1 MNNSEKIL
9 EFDKIQEIWAGHAS
23 MQTTKEK
30 IRSVKPYLNETELL
44 QSQKQTTEAKE
55 IIEKCGIPPMPSF
68 NGVEQLIEIAKKDC
82 CLSAEE
88 LERIGYTLVAVK
100 RLKDYLKRGKVY
112 EFSLAYY
119 DEEFDSCDEIKDLI
133 QQQIHNGKI
142 DDRATELLYNIRRE
156 LDTQNTKMHEKA
168 DQIIRNNKKY
178 LADSF
183 STLRNG
189 HICVPVKK
197 EYRTKIAGSVMDK
210 SSTGAT
216 LFIEP
221 VSVSKYFDEIQSLK
235 IDEENEEMRI
245 RYTLTAMILDSAEKI
260 AKNIKVAEKLDF
272 AFSKGLLS
280 IEHNG
285 IEPNINTQRVIN
297 LDEARHPLIDKEKCV
312 PLNFNI
318 GNGING
324 VIITGPNT
332 GGKTVA
338 IKTVSLCCMMAQC
351 GLHIPC
357 KNADICMNS
366 NLLCD
371 IGDGQNLSENLSTF
385 SAHLKNILSILGS
398 LNEESLVVLDELGSG
413 TDPAEG
419 MGIAIAV
426 LTELIKSKALF
437 LVTTHY
443 PQVKQF
449 ADSENTVINARM
461 DFDKETLT
469 PLYKLVIG
477 ESGESCAFSI
487 AKRLGMPVS
496 MLITASKASYGD
508 DYESHIPNDYNE
520 GNSIEKKY
528 IPRIIKKKS
537 PKTVKNNPASK
548 FKLGDSVTVY
558 PDKKIGIICKTA
570 DSKGIV
576 GVQLKGKKI
585 TVNHKRLKLLVS
597 ATELYPDDYDFSIIF
612 DSVENRKLRH
622 DMSRKNIDEVIN
634 LSESDFDLK

>member
-1 MNNSEKIL
+1 MNTSARTL
-9 EFDKIQEIWAGHAS
+9 EFNKIQEIWASNAS
-23 MQTTKEK
+23 MQTTKER
-30 IRSVKPYLNETELL
+30 IFNAKPYLSEAELL
-44 QSQKQTTEAKE
+44 QNQKQTTEAKQ
-55 IIEKCGIPPMPSF
+55 IIEKCGIPPMPAF
-68 NGVEQLIEIAKKDC
+68 IGIEQLIELAQKDC

-100 RLKDYLKRGKVY
+100 RLRDYLKRGKVY

-119 DEEFDSCDEIKDLI
+119 DEELNSCDEIKDLI

-142 DDRATELLYNIRRE
+142 DDRATELLYSIRRE

-197 EYRTKIAGSVMDK
+197 EYRTKIAGNIMDK

-221 VSVSKYFDEIQSLK
+221 ASVSKYFDEIQSLK

-245 RYTLTAMILDSAEKI
+245 RYALTAMILDSAEKI
-260 AKNIKVAEKLDF
+260 TKNIRVAEKLDF

-280 IEHNG
+280 IEYNG
-285 IEPNINTQRVIN
+285 IEPLINTQRVIN
-297 LDEARHPLIDKEKCV
+297 LEEARHPLLDKTKCV

-351 GLHIPC
+351 GLHVPA
-357 KNADICMNS
+357 KSANICMNS
-366 NLLCD
+366 NFLCD
-371 IGDGQNLSENLSTF
+371 IGDGQNMSENLSTF
-385 SAHLKNILSILGS
+385 SAHLKNILSILS
-398 LNEESLVVLDELGSG
+398 CLNNESLVVLDELGSG

-443 PQVKQF
+443 LEIKQF
-449 ADSENTVINARM
+449 ADNENTVINARM

-487 AKRLGMPVS
+487 AKRLGMPMS
-496 MLITASKASYGD
+496 MLKTASKASYGD
-508 DYESHIPNDYNE
+508 DFEKHVPKDYNE
-520 GNSIEKKY
+520 ANSIEKQYVPK
-528 IPRIIKKKS
+528 IIKKKA
-537 PKTVKNNPASK
+537 PKTTGSNPALK

-558 PDKKIGIICKTA
+558 PDKKIGIVCKTA
-570 DSKGIV
+570 DNKGIV

-597 ATELYPDDYDFSIIF
+597 ATELYPEDYDFSIIF
-612 DSVENRKLRH
+612 DSVETRKLRH
-622 DMSRKNIDEVIN
+622 DMSRKNIEEVIII
-634 LSESDFDLK
+634 DD

>member
-9 EFDKIQEIWAGHAS
+9 EFDKIKEIWASLAS
-23 MQTTKEK
+23 MQSTKEK
-30 IRSVKPYLNETELL
+30 IRNVSPYINEVELL
-44 QSQKQTTEAKE
+44 QNQKQTTEAKA
-55 IIEKCGIPPMPSF
+55 IIEKCGVPPMPAF
-68 NGVEQLIEIAKKDC
+68 NGIEQLIEIAKKDC

-119 DEEFDSCDEIKDLI
+119 EEEFSSCDEIKDMI

-142 DDRATELLYNIRRE
+142 DDRATELLYSIRRE
-156 LDTQNTKMHEKA
+156 IDTQDTKMHEKA
-168 DQIIRNNKKY
+168 DQIIRSNKKY

-189 HICVPVKK
+189 HICIPVKK
-197 EYRTKIAGSVMDK
+197 EYKNKIAGTVMDK

-221 VSVSKYFDEIQSLK
+221 VAVCRYFDEIQALK

-245 RYTLTAMILDSAEKI
+245 RYTLTSMILDSAEEI
-260 AKNIKVAEKLDF
+260 LKNIKVAEKLDF

-280 IEHNG
+280 IEYNAV
-285 IEPNINTQRVIN
+285 EPNINTQRIIN
-297 LDEARHPLIDKEKCV
+297 LIEARHPLLDKEKCV
-312 PLNFNI
+312 PLNFSI

-338 IKTVSLCCMMAQC
+338 IKTVALCCMMGQC
-351 GLHIPC
+351 GLHVPC
-357 KNADICMNS
+357 ESADICMNS
-366 NLLCD
+366 NYLCD

-385 SAHLKNILSILGS
+385 SAHLKNILSILSS

-413 TDPAEG
+413 TDPTEG

-426 LTELIKSKALF
+426 LEELKKSKALF

-443 PQVKQF
+443 PQVKEF
-449 ADSENTVINARM
+449 ANSENTVINARM

-487 AKRLGMPVS
+487 AKRLGMPFS
-496 MLITASKASYGD
+496 MLKTASIASYGD
-508 DYESHIPNDYNE
+508 DYEEHIPNNYNQDNE
-520 GNSIEKKY
+520 LDKSYVPKIV
-528 IPRIIKKKS
+528 KKKA
-537 PKTVKNNPASK
+537 PKTKNNPALK
-548 FKLGDSVTVY
+548 FRLGDSVTVY

-570 DSKGIV
+570 DDKGMV

-585 TVNHKRLKLLVS
+585 KVNHKRLKLLVS
-597 ATELYPDDYDFSIIF
+597 AEELYPEDYDFSIIF

-622 DMSRKNIDEVIN
+622 DMSRKNIDEVIA
-634 LSESDFDLK
+634 LSDTDI